1 MKKKLPF
8 ILFFV
13 ATAFV
18 IWKLAPK
25 EIVMTEVPEKKEVKR
40 SVASTTQHKKIKKK
54 VEIKEVT
61 APINQELQKENQII
75 EEKLLSYYQ
84 DVFSE
89 EKVKVTLYYEK
100 EVKIKEDKSSY
111 KAKIYKV
118 SFDRGKGNKSN
129 FKALVDSKTGMI
141 LKTWNRTRYEFKQAV
156 RLSGEGREFYS
167 L

>member
-8 ILFFV
+8 ILFFL
-13 ATAFV
+13 ATAFI

-25 EIVMTEVPEKKEVKR
+25 DVTVTEVEEKNEIKREIASIPKEKKN
-40 SVASTTQHKKIKKK
+40 SKKI
-54 VEIKEVT
+54 VIKEEKT
-61 APINQELQKENQII
+61 SLNQKIKKENQII
-75 EEKLLSYYQ
+75 EDKLLNYYQ

-100 EVKIKEDKSSY
+100 EVKIEEDKSSY

-141 LKTWNRTRYEFKQAV
+141 LKTWNHTRYEFKQAV